1 MFVNVKDRSET
12 RGTDAQLK
20 GLASIATLKIRELF
34 LSRLSTRDVSLSK
47 TTARIIVHIHLKF
60 FYFFLLKEKHCRI
73 LYLTKKQKRRRSEK
87 YNFPPVRRFQY
98 ILLHDNQRRRIQE
111 TKDALLI

>member
-1 MFVNVKDRSET
+1 MGVIYHEREGGGSET

-47 TTARIIVHIHLKF
+47 TTARIIVHIHLKIVSF
-60 FYFFLLKEKHCRI
+60 FVKRKTLSHIIFDKKTKKEK
-73 LYLTKKQKRRRSEK
+73 K
-87 YNFPPVRRFQY
+87 
-98 ILLHDNQRRRIQE
+98 
-111 TKDALLI
+111 